1 MWSGGRRAASWQAY
15 ATGARMNAR
24 FVLLWLKLSI
34 FSWLA
39 ATLGLVWYWTGRY
52 FPDFG
57 HRLFVPWFA
66 AWVLA
71 KLNLPLVRPTLPYYG
86 RRYPYQVLYPF
97 LNGKRFYQHSFGEW
111 VIHYCR
117 WGLVGPALATL
128 AAVLLLRRKA
138 SDARHIRGLQ
148 LVESRDLAGAIESSS
163 AHGLSRVPVVRGLVK
178 RNSSALRIG
187 GVAIPPELEPQHFLV
202 TGKTGSGKSN
212 FIRRLLRQVEARGG
226 KAVVLDPDAEY
237 VAEFYRPERGDVIL
251 NPLDE
256 RCPAWSPW
264 AELRPE
270 SFRMDAEALAQSL
283 IPDAPNSFAQSGA
296 DRFFRRSGRTTLV
309 SIFETAKPQ
318 TAETIAELLTL
329 PRDRLKRALA
339 GTAAEPLIDP
349 GAHDQGAGIVAMVVN
364 ATNPLR
370 YLPPED
376 GGRPAWSAVDWA
388 KERQGWLFLTSTED
402 SRAAALPLQNVWL
415 DCLVRQLLTAEL
427 GAANEQVW
435 IVIDE
440 LGALDYQGQL
450 ENLVVRGRKRGL
462 CVALGFQAVSQLHSI
477 YGRERTVTLLSA
489 PATKL
494 ILRSDEA
501 ETAEWASR
509 TLGQREVVR
518 LQMTTLTGPSLY
530 RDGFNLQPHQT
541 LERVVLHAEIQK
553 LPPLE
558 GYLCIAGYDR
568 ARVKLQWAESR
579 RNAPAFVL
587 RRTVEEPAP
596 AQASE
601 SSGPRVRPA
610 PVGNGR
616 RPPVVPRDA
625 MARKGWR

>member
-1 MWSGGRRAASWQAY
+1 MWSGGRQAASWQAY

-24 FVLLWLKLSI
+24 FVLVWLKLCI

-39 ATLGLVWYWTGRY
+39 ATLGLVWYWTGWY
-52 FPDFG
+52 FRDFG
-57 HRLFVPWFA
+57 HQLFIPWFA
-66 AWVLA
+66 AWALT
-71 KLNLPLVRPTLPYYG
+71 KLGLPLIHPTLPYYG
-86 RRYPYQVLYPF
+86 KRYPYQVLYPF
-97 LNGKRFYQHSFGEW
+97 LNGKHFYHHSFGEW
-111 VIHYCR
+111 VIHYSR
-117 WGLVGPALATL
+117 WGLAGPALVTI
-128 AAVLLLRRKA
+128 AAIVLLRRKGA
-138 SDARHIRGLQ
+138 DAQHVRGLR
-148 LVESRDLAGAIESSS
+148 LIESRELSGTIESSI
-163 AHGLSRVPVVRGLVK
+163 ARGIFRVPVVRRLAS
-178 RNSSALRIG
+178 RDDNAIR
-187 GVAIPPELEPQHFLV
+187 VADVTIPPELEPQHFLV

-212 FIRRLLRQVEARGG
+212 FIRQTLRQIETRGG
-226 KAVVLDPDAEY
+226 TAVVLDPDAEY
-237 VAEFYRPERGDVIL
+237 VSEFHRPERGDVIL

-264 AELRPE
+264 AELRAE

-318 TAETIAELLTL
+318 KAETITELLAL
-329 PRDRLKRALA
+329 PRDRLKQALK

-349 GAHDQGAGIVAMVVN
+349 GAHDQGAGIVAMVTN
-364 ATNPLR
+364 ATNPFR
-370 YLPPED
+370 FLPPED
-376 GGRPAWSAVDWA
+376 AGRPTWSAVEWA
-388 KERQGWLFLTSTED
+388 KQRRGWVFLTSTED

-415 DCLVRQLLTAEL
+415 DCLVRQLLTAEID
-427 GAANEQVW
+427 GGREQVW

-462 CVALGFQAVSQLHSI
+462 CVVLGFQAVSQLHSI
-477 YGRERTVTLLSA
+477 YGRDRTVTLLSA

-541 LERVVLHAEIQK
+541 LERVVLPSEIQK
-553 LPPLE
+553 LPALE

-568 ARVKLQWAESR
+568 ARVKMQWAEPR
-579 RNAPAFVL
+579 RNASAFIL
-587 RRTVEEPAP
+587 RRSADAVQPAP
-596 AQASE
+596 TGTRESNVASSQAGTLGKSPSE
-601 SSGPRVRPA
+601 S
-610 PVGNGR
+610 
-616 RPPVVPRDA
+616 
-625 MARKGWR
+625 GWG

>member
-1 MWSGGRRAASWQAY
+1 MWSGGRQAASWQAY

-24 FVLLWLKLSI
+24 FVLVWLKLGV
-34 FSWLA
+34 FSWI
-39 ATLGLVWYWTGRY
+39 ATTLWLVWFWSGRY

-57 HRLFVPWFA
+57 HRLFA
-66 AWVLA
+66 AWLSSWVLT
-71 KLNLPLVRPTLPYYG
+71 KLSIPFLHPTLPYMG
-86 RRYPYQVLYPF
+86 RRYPVEALYPL
-97 LNGKRFYQHSFGEW
+97 LNSKNFYQHSFGEW
-111 VIHYCR
+111 LVHYAR
-117 WGLVGPALATL
+117 YGLLAPTL
-128 AAVLLLRRKA
+128 VTFAATMLLRRKG
-138 SDARHIRGLQ
+138 SDSHHVRGLQ
-148 LVESRDLAGAIESSS
+148 LIQSRELAGAIESSNLR
-163 AHGLSRVPVVRGLVK
+163 GLSRLPLMRRFAN
-178 RNSSALRIG
+178 RNANTLQIG
-187 GVAIPPELEPQHFLV
+187 GVTIPEELEPQHFLL

-212 FIRRLLRQVEARGG
+212 LIRQMLRQIEVRGNT
-226 KAVVLDPDAEY
+226 AVVLDPDAEY
-237 VAEFYRPERGDVIL
+237 VSEFYRPERGDLIL
-251 NPLDE
+251 NPLDD

-264 AELRPE
+264 FELRAE

-283 IPDAPNSFAQSGA
+283 IADTPNSFTQSGA

-318 TAETIAELLTL
+318 TAQTIIELLTL

-349 GAHDQGAGIVAMVVN
+349 GAHDQGAGIVAMVTN
-364 ATNPLR
+364 ATNPFL
-370 YLPPED
+370 YLPPEK
-376 GGRPAWSAVDWA
+376 GSRPNWSAVEWA
-388 KERQGWLFLTSTED
+388 RHRRGWLFLTSTED

-415 DCLVRQLLTAEL
+415 DCLVRQLLTRDL
-427 GAANEQVW
+427 GASDEQVW

-462 CVALGFQAVSQLHSI
+462 CVVFGFQAVSQLHSI
-477 YGRERTVTLLSA
+477 YGRDRTVTLLSA

-518 LQMTTLTGPSLY
+518 LQMTTLTGPSLF

-541 LERVVLHAEIQK
+541 LERVVLPSEIQK

-568 ARVKLQWAESR
+568 ARVKMQWAEPR
-579 RNAPAFVL
+579 RNALAFSL
-587 RRTVEEPAP
+587 RRANAVGSSRVASRMPS
-596 AQASE
+596 QASHL
-601 SSGPRVRPA
+601 SPAARPQPAGRTQNSGPW
-610 PVGNGR
+610 G
-616 RPPVVPRDA
+616 
-625 MARKGWR
+625 

>member
-1 MWSGGRRAASWQAY
+1 MWSGGRQAASWQAY

-24 FVLLWLKLSI
+24 FVLAWFKLAAFSWIVTTLWLV
-34 FSWLA
+34 WL
-39 ATLGLVWYWTGRY
+39 WSGRY
-52 FPDFG
+52 FPNFG
-57 HRLFVPWFA
+57 HQLFA
-66 AWVLA
+66 AWFSSWLLT
-71 KLNLPLVRPTLPYYG
+71 KLSIPFLHPSLPYMG
-86 RRYPYQVLYPF
+86 RRYPAEALYQF
-97 LNGKRFYQHSFGEW
+97 LNSRNFYQHSFGEW
-111 VIHYCR
+111 VVHYAR
-117 WGLVGPALATL
+117 YALMAPALVTVAAIVL
-128 AAVLLLRRKA
+128 ARRKG
-138 SDARHIRGLQ
+138 SDSHHVRGLE
-148 LVESRDLAGAIESSS
+148 LVQSRDLSKAVFASHAGRFSSVPI
-163 AHGLSRVPVVRGLVK
+163 LSRLVR
-178 RNSSALRIG
+178 RDDSAIQIAD
-187 GVAIPPELEPQHFLV
+187 VEISPELESQHFLA

-212 FIRRLLRQVEARGG
+212 FIRQMLRQIEARGG
-226 KAVVLDPDAEY
+226 LAVVLDPDAEY
-237 VAEFYRPERGDVIL
+237 VSEFYRPERGDLVL

-256 RCPAWSPW
+256 RCPSWSPW
-264 AELRPE
+264 AELRAG

-318 TAETIAELLTL
+318 TAATITSLLTL
-329 PRDRLKRALA
+329 PRERLKKALA

-349 GAHDQGAGIVAMVVN
+349 GAHDQGAGIVAMATN
-364 ATNPLR
+364 ATNPFQ
-370 YLPPED
+370 YLPAETQD
-376 GGRPAWSAVDWA
+376 RPNWSAIEWA
-388 KERQGWLFLTSTED
+388 SNRRGWLFLTSTED

-415 DCLVRQLLTAEL
+415 DCLVRQLLTTDL
-427 GAANEQVW
+427 GATNQQVW

-462 CVALGFQAVSQLHSI
+462 CVVLGFQAVSQLHSI
-477 YGRERTVTLLSA
+477 YGRDRTVTLLSA

-541 LERVVLHAEIQK
+541 LERVVLPAEIQK
-553 LPPLE
+553 LPALE

-568 ARVKLQWAESR
+568 ARVKMQWAEPKQGT
-579 RNAPAFVL
+579 AAFVL
-587 RRTVEEPAP
+587 RHGSDAAVSLEERATKPATTP
-596 AQASE
+596 GTEAQPGST
-601 SSGPRVRPA
+601 
-610 PVGNGR
+610 
-616 RPPVVPRDA
+616 D
-625 MARKGWR
+625 KGWD

>member
-34 FSWLA
+34 FSWLI

-111 VIHYCR
+111 VIHYAR
-117 WGLVGPALATL
+117 WGLIAPAFVTL
-128 AAVLLLRRKA
+128 AAALLLRRKGA
-138 SDARHIRGLQ
+138 DARHIRGLQ
-148 LVESRDLAGAIESSS
+148 LIESRELAGAIERGG
-163 AHGLSRVPVVRGLVK
+163 ARGLRRIPVVRRISN
-178 RNSSALRIG
+178 RNADVIRVA
-187 GVAIPPELEPQHFLV
+187 GVAIAPELEPQHFLV

-212 FIRRLLRQVEARGG
+212 FIRHTLRQIEARGG
-226 KAVVLDPDAEY
+226 TAVVLDPDAEY
-237 VAEFYRPERGDVIL
+237 VSEFYRPERGDAIL

-264 AELRPE
+264 AELRAE
-270 SFRMDAEALAQSL
+270 SFRVDAEALAQSL
-283 IPDAPNSFAQSGA
+283 VPDAPNSFAQSGA

-309 SIFETAKPQ
+309 SIFETAKPR
-318 TAETIAELLTL
+318 TPETITELLAL
-329 PRDRLKRALA
+329 PRERLKKALA

-349 GAHDQGAGIVAMVVN
+349 GAHDQGAGIVAMVTN
-364 ATNPLR
+364 ATNPFR
-370 YLPPED
+370 YLPPHD
-376 GGRPAWSAVDWA
+376 QNRPMWSAVAWA
-388 KERQGWLFLTSTED
+388 KRRRGWLFLTSTED

-415 DCLVRQLLTAEL
+415 DCLVRQLLTSEL

-541 LERVVLHAEIQK
+541 LERVVLPAEIQK

-568 ARVKLQWAESR
+568 ARVKMEWAEPR
-579 RNAPAFVL
+579 RNAPAFIL
-587 RRTVEEPAP
+587 RRSNEANQPATAATRKSEATNP
-596 AQASE
+596 EAGALNQSASE
-601 SSGPRVRPA
+601 H
-610 PVGNGR
+610 
-616 RPPVVPRDA
+616 
-625 MARKGWR
+625 GWG

>member
-1 MWSGGRRAASWQAY
+1 MWSGGKQAASWQAY

-24 FVLLWLKLSI
+24 FILVWLKLCV
-34 FSWLA
+34 FSWIA
-39 ATLGLVWYWTGRY
+39 ATLALVWYWTGRY
-52 FPDFG
+52 FPNFG
-57 HRLFVPWFA
+57 HQLFVRWFV
-66 AWVLA
+66 AWVLT
-71 KLNLPLVRPTLPYYG
+71 KLNLPLIHPTLPYYG
-86 RRYPYQVLYPF
+86 RRYPYEVLYPF
-97 LNGKRFYQHSFGEW
+97 LNGKHFYQHSFGEW
-111 VIHYCR
+111 VIHYAR
-117 WGLVGPALATL
+117 YGAVGPALITV
-128 AAVLLLRRKA
+128 AAVILLRRKGP
-138 SDARHIRGLQ
+138 DAHHVRGLQ
-148 LVESRDLAGAIESSS
+148 LVGSRDLADTVGSSNPR
-163 AHGLSRVPVVRGLVK
+163 GLLRVPLLCRFAH
-178 RNSSALRIG
+178 RSDAPPIQIAD
-187 GVAIPPELEPQHFLV
+187 VAIPAELEPQHFLI

-212 FIRRLLRQVEARGG
+212 FIRHMLRRIEARGSA
-226 KAVVLDPDAEY
+226 AVVLDPDAEY
-237 VAEFYRPERGDVIL
+237 VSEFYRPERGDVIL

-264 AELRPE
+264 AELRSQ

-318 TAETIAELLTL
+318 TPETITELLTL
-329 PRDRLKRALA
+329 PRDRLKKALA

-349 GAHDQGAGIVAMVVN
+349 GAHDQGAGIVAMVTN
-364 ATNPLR
+364 ATNPFR
-370 YLPPED
+370 YLPPQEPD
-376 GGRPAWSAVDWA
+376 GRKWSAVEWA
-388 KERQGWLFLTSTED
+388 RERRGWLFLTSTED

-415 DCLVRQLLTAEL
+415 DCLVRQLLTTEL
-427 GAANEQVW
+427 ASASDQVW
-435 IVIDE
+435 ITIDE

-462 CVALGFQAVSQLHSI
+462 CVVLGFQAVSQLHSI
-477 YGRERTVTLLSA
+477 YGRDRTVTLLSA

-541 LERVVLHAEIQK
+541 LERVVLPAEIQK

-558 GYLCIAGYDR
+558 GYLCLAGYDR
-568 ARVKLQWAESR
+568 ARVKMQWAEPKRS
-579 RNAPAFVL
+579 APAFIL
-587 RRTVEEPAP
+587 RRGTDAAQSETRRAP
-596 AQASE
+596 GSRITISE
-601 SSGPRVRPA
+601 TNA
-610 PVGNGR
+610 PGESTR
-616 RPPVVPRDA
+616 ER
-625 MARKGWR
+625 GWD

>member
-1 MWSGGRRAASWQAY
+1 MWSGGRQAASWQAY

-39 ATLGLVWYWTGRY
+39 ATLWLVWYWTGRY
-52 FPDFG
+52 FPNFG
-57 HRLFVPWFA
+57 HQLFVPWFA
-66 AWVLA
+66 AWALTR
-71 KLNLPLVRPTLPYYG
+71 LNLPRIYPTLPYYG
-86 RRYPYQVLYPF
+86 KRYPYQVLYPF
-97 LNGKRFYQHSFGEW
+97 LNGRHFYQHSFGEW
-111 VIHYCR
+111 VIHYAR
-117 WGLVGPALATL
+117 YGLVGPALVTI
-128 AAVLLLRRKA
+128 AAIMLLRRKG
-138 SDARHIRGLQ
+138 SDARHVRGLQ
-148 LVESRDLAGAIESSS
+148 LIESRELAGAIEQSG
-163 AHGLSRVPVVRGLVK
+163 ARGLSRVPIFRRLAAG
-178 RNSSALRIG
+178 SGDAIRIAD
-187 GVAIPPELEPQHFLV
+187 VAIPPQLEPQHFLV

-212 FIRRLLRQVEARGG
+212 FIRQMLRQIEARGG
-226 KAVVLDPDAEY
+226 TAVVLDPDAEY
-237 VAEFYRPERGDVIL
+237 VSEFHRPERGDVIL
-251 NPLDE
+251 NPLDQ

-283 IPDAPNSFAQSGA
+283 IPDAPNSFGQSGA

-309 SIFETAKPQ
+309 SIFETAQPRS
-318 TAETIAELLTL
+318 AETIMELLTL
-329 PRDRLKRALA
+329 PRDRLKQALA

-349 GAHDQGAGIVAMVVN
+349 GAHDQGAGIVAMVTN
-364 ATNPLR
+364 ATNPFR
-370 YLPPED
+370 YLPPD
-376 GGRPAWSAVDWA
+376 GEGRPAWSAIEWA
-388 KERQGWLFLTSTED
+388 KRRRGWLFLTSTED
-402 SRAAALPLQNVWL
+402 SRTAALPLQNVWL

-427 GAANEQVW
+427 DGAREQVW

-462 CVALGFQAVSQLHSI
+462 CVVLGFQAVSQLHSI
-477 YGRERTVTLLSA
+477 YGRDRTVTLLSA

-541 LERVVLHAEIQK
+541 LERVVLPSEIQK
-553 LPPLE
+553 LRPLE

-568 ARVKLQWAESR
+568 ARVKMQWAEPR
-579 RNAPAFVL
+579 RSAPAFVL
-587 RRTVEEPAP
+587 RRA
-596 AQASE
+596 
-601 SSGPRVRPA
+601 SGPDS
-610 PVGNGR
+610 GL
-616 RPPVVPRDA
+616 PVVDA
-625 MARKGWR
+625 RTLGKALDASTAVNHQPSARPQNSGAWG

>member
-1 MWSGGRRAASWQAY
+1 MWSGGRQAASWQAY

-24 FVLLWLKLSI
+24 FVLVWFKLAVFSWIVTTLWL
-34 FSWLA
+34 
-39 ATLGLVWYWTGRY
+39 VWFWSGRY
-52 FPDFG
+52 FPGFG
-57 HRLFVPWFA
+57 HQLFA
-66 AWVLA
+66 AWFSSWVLT
-71 KLNLPLVRPTLPYYG
+71 KLSLPFLHPSLPYMG
-86 RRYPYQVLYPF
+86 RRYPVEALYQF
-97 LNGKRFYQHSFGEW
+97 LNNKDFYQHSFGEW
-111 VIHYCR
+111 VVHYAR
-117 WGLVGPALATL
+117 YALMAPALVTVAAIML
-128 AAVLLLRRKA
+128 ARRKGFD
-138 SDARHIRGLQ
+138 SH
-148 LVESRDLAGAIESSS
+148 
-163 AHGLSRVPVVRGLVK
+163 HVRGLELVQSRELSK
-178 RNSSALRIG
+178 AVSASQAGRFSSVPILSRLVRRDDSAIQIAD
-187 GVAIPPELEPQHFLV
+187 VAIPPELESQHFLA

-212 FIRRLLRQVEARGG
+212 FIRQMLRQIEARGG
-226 KAVVLDPDAEY
+226 LAVVLDPDAEY
-237 VAEFYRPERGDVIL
+237 VSEFYRPERGDLVL

-256 RCPAWSPW
+256 RCPSWSPW
-264 AELRPE
+264 AELRAG

-318 TAETIAELLTL
+318 TAATITSLLTL
-329 PRDRLKRALA
+329 PRERLKKALA

-349 GAHDQGAGIVAMVVN
+349 GAHDQGAGIVAMATN
-364 ATNPLR
+364 ATNPFQ
-370 YLPPED
+370 YLPAETQD
-376 GGRPAWSAVDWA
+376 RPNWSAIEWA
-388 KERQGWLFLTSTED
+388 SNRRGWLFLTSTED

-415 DCLVRQLLTAEL
+415 DCLVRQLLTTDL
-427 GAANEQVW
+427 GATNQQVW

-462 CVALGFQAVSQLHSI
+462 CVVLGFQAVSQLHSI
-477 YGRERTVTLLSA
+477 YGRDRTVTLLSA

-541 LERVVLHAEIQK
+541 LERVVLPAEIQK
-553 LPPLE
+553 LPALE

-568 ARVKLQWAESR
+568 ARVKMQWAEPKQGT
-579 RNAPAFVL
+579 AAFVL
-587 RRTVEEPAP
+587 RHGSDAAVSLEERATKPATTP
-596 AQASE
+596 GTEAQPGST
-601 SSGPRVRPA
+601 
-610 PVGNGR
+610 
-616 RPPVVPRDA
+616 D
-625 MARKGWR
+625 KGWD

>member
-1 MWSGGRRAASWQAY
+1 MWSGGRQAASWQAY

-24 FVLLWLKLSI
+24 FVLVWLKLCI

-39 ATLGLVWYWTGRY
+39 VTLGLVWYWTGWY

-57 HRLFVPWFA
+57 HQLFIPWFA
-66 AWVLA
+66 AWALTR
-71 KLNLPLVRPTLPYYG
+71 LDLPLIHPTLPYYG
-86 RRYPYQVLYPF
+86 KRYPYQVLYPF
-97 LNGKRFYQHSFGEW
+97 LNGKHFYHHSFGEW
-111 VIHYCR
+111 VVHYSR
-117 WGLVGPALATL
+117 WGLSGPALVTI
-128 AAVLLLRRKA
+128 AAIMLLRRKVA
-138 SDARHIRGLQ
+138 DAHHVRGLQ
-148 LVESRDLAGAIESSS
+148 LIESRELAAAVDSSN
-163 AHGLSRVPVVRGLVK
+163 ARGIFRVPVMRRLASRDDGAIRV
-178 RNSSALRIG
+178 AD
-187 GVAIPPELEPQHFLV
+187 VAIPPELEPQHFLA

-212 FIRRLLRQVEARGG
+212 FIRQMLRQIEARGG
-226 KAVVLDPDAEY
+226 VAVVLDPDAEY
-237 VAEFYRPERGDVIL
+237 VSEFYRPQRGDVIL

-309 SIFETAKPQ
+309 SIFETAKPRTAQ
-318 TAETIAELLTL
+318 TITQLLTL
-329 PRDRLKRALA
+329 PRDRLKQALK

-349 GAHDQGAGIVAMVVN
+349 GAHDQGAGIVAMVTN
-364 ATNPLR
+364 ATNPFL
-370 YLPPED
+370 YLPPEES
-376 GGRPAWSAVDWA
+376 GRSTWSAVEWA
-388 KERQGWLFLTSTED
+388 RHRRGWLFLTSTEE

-415 DCLVRQLLTAEL
+415 DCLVRQLLTTDL
-427 GAANEQVW
+427 SVSNEQVW

-462 CVALGFQAVSQLHSI
+462 CVVLGFQAVSQLHSI
-477 YGRERTVTLLSA
+477 YGRDRTVTLLSA

-541 LERVVLHAEIQK
+541 LERVVLPSEIQK
-553 LPPLE
+553 LPALE

-568 ARVKLQWAESR
+568 ARVKMQWAAPR

-587 RRTVEEPAP
+587 RRSTDEPASHSP
-596 AQASE
+596 AAPE
-601 SSGPRVRPA
+601 SRIEISTGEPTAEPA
-610 PVGNGR
+610 GKHN
-616 RPPVVPRDA
+616 
-625 MARKGWR
+625 WN

>member
-1 MWSGGRRAASWQAY
+1 MWSGGRQAASWQAY

-24 FVLLWLKLSI
+24 FVLVWLKLCI

-39 ATLGLVWYWTGRY
+39 ATLGLVWYWTGWY
-52 FPDFG
+52 FRDFG
-57 HRLFVPWFA
+57 HQLFIPWFA
-66 AWVLA
+66 AWALT
-71 KLNLPLVRPTLPYYG
+71 KLDLPLIQPTLPYHG
-86 RRYPYQVLYPF
+86 KRYPYQVLYAF
-97 LNGKRFYQHSFGEW
+97 LNGKHFYQHSFGEW
-111 VIHYCR
+111 VVHYWR
-117 WGLVGPALATL
+117 WGLAGPALVTI
-128 AAVLLLRRKA
+128 AAIVLLRRKGA
-138 SDARHIRGLQ
+138 DAHHVRGLR
-148 LVESRDLAGAIESSS
+148 LIESRDLAGAIESSN
-163 AHGLSRVPVVRGLVK
+163 ARGIFRVPVMRRLASRDDGAIRV
-178 RNSSALRIG
+178 AD
-187 GVAIPPELEPQHFLV
+187 VAIPPELEPQHFLV

-212 FIRRLLRQVEARGG
+212 FIRQTLRQVEARGG
-226 KAVVLDPDAEY
+226 TAIVLDPDAEY
-237 VAEFYRPERGDVIL
+237 VSEFHRPERGDLIL

-264 AELRPE
+264 AELRAE

-309 SIFETAKPQ
+309 SIFETAKPR
-318 TAETIAELLTL
+318 TAETITQLLTL
-329 PRDRLKRALA
+329 PRDRLKQALK

-349 GAHDQGAGIVAMVVN
+349 GAHDQGAGIVAMVTN
-364 ATNPLR
+364 ATNPFR
-370 YLPPED
+370 FLPPEEPD
-376 GGRPAWSAVDWA
+376 RAKWSAVEWA
-388 KERQGWLFLTSTED
+388 RQRRGWLFLTSTED

-415 DCLVRQLLTAEL
+415 DCLVRQLLTSDL
-427 GAANEQVW
+427 SVSNEQVW

-477 YGRERTVTLLSA
+477 YGRDRTVTLLSA

-541 LERVVLHAEIQK
+541 LERVVLPSEIQK
-553 LPPLE
+553 LPALE

-568 ARVKLQWAESR
+568 ARVKMQWAEPR
-579 RNAPAFVL
+579 RIAPAFVL
-587 RRTVEEPAP
+587 RRSIDQTGSHAPAAPAPRIGISASKAVLEPA
-596 AQASE
+596 
-601 SSGPRVRPA
+601 GK
-610 PVGNGR
+610 
-616 RPPVVPRDA
+616 D
-625 MARKGWR
+625 GWD